1 MKTGVD
7 NLTWVYVAI
16 WVRNVLNRVNRP
28 FTTANLCHFF
38 IFGDMRTSQGPGP
51 AVAITCSESPHDKTP
66 TVAMAVRGI
75 RKCAVGDLI
84 RSAGFHVEGNEWSA
98 FCRRQIATPNPR
110 RVRTSKSADRLSWTV
125 RVGVSHTARFR
136 AVDVPALGIP
146 TRRAAPALWGLPSLG
161 CLVSAACME
170 RWKVTRDSP

>member
-1 MKTGVD
+1 MGPECPKSSQST
-7 NLTWVYVAI
+7 I
-16 WVRNVLNRVNRP
+16 HNRKSLP
-28 FTTANLCHFF
+28 FFHFWGHANFA
-38 IFGDMRTSQGPGP
+38 RVGP

-84 RSAGFHVEGNEWSA
+84 RSVGSHVEGNEWSA

-136 AVDVPALGIP
+136 AVDVSALGIP
-146 TRRAAPALWGLPSLG
+146 TPRVAPALWGLPSLG
-161 CLVSAACME
+161 CLVSAACVE